1 MEQRKKDL
9 KIKTKKMSKE
19 KCKVCGAKGYHK
31 LSCSNNVNR
40 PKKLNVDIKPKQR

>member
-1 MEQRKKDL
+1 M
-9 KIKTKKMSKE
+9 MSKE

-40 PKKLNVDIKPKQR
+40 PKKLNVDIKPKQI

>member
-1 MEQRKKDL
+1 MK
-9 KIKTKKMSKE
+9 KE
-19 KCKVCGAKGYHK
+19 KCKVCGAYFYHK